1 MVNRRLITWR
11 WCAPIDDGMHPDCTA
26 SVTLSLDPVTGEG
39 AVFYSTPILWE
50 FAYARE
56 NFGFQCD
63 PMFTVLHARNH

>member
-1 MVNRRLITWR
+1 MVSRRLITWR